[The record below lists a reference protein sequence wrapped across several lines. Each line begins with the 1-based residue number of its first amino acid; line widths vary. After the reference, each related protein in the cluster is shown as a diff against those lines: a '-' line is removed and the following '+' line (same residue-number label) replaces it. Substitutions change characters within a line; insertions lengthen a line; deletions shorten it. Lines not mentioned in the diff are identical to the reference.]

1 MASYARLSSD
11 QTQVVGFADIDP
23 AQYAAWVS
31 NGNPKANSYRAVNL
45 TAQPTFDPATQ
56 TVQQNGWL
64 ITATDVQPN
73 WQVVTLS
80 AADQTVYQNTQNRL
94 NLINTALNN
103 LQNAD
108 NNWATLTAAQ
118 KDQVLRYLVKIDVI
132 LLNQQARLLAYQG

>member
-1 MASYARLSSD
+1 MAQYARLWPD

-31 NGNPKANSYRAVNL
+31 SGNPKAASYRVVNM

-56 TVQQNGWL
+56 AVQQNGWT
-64 ITATDVQPN
+64 ITTNDVQPN

-80 AADQTVYQNTQNRL
+80 SADQTAYQNTQNRL
-94 NLINTALNN
+94 SLINTASNN

-108 NNWATLTAAQ
+108 ANWATLTAGQ
-118 KDQVLRYLVKIDVI
+118 KDQVLRYLVKINII